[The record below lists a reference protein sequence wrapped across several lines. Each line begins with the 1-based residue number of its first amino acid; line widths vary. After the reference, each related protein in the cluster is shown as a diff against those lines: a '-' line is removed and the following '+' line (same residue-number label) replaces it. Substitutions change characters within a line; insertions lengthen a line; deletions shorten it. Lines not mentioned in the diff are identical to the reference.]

1 MNNFDLMYK
10 YTSCELAKQILADE
24 RIRFTQLADLN
35 DPFEHS
41 VDYEWKLESEM
52 TSEERA
58 SAGASI
64 EAYRQE
70 TLVLS
75 LSANPLNLLMWAHY
89 ANNHCGVVLGI
100 DWKAA
105 ALEVDSHTH
114 GRVTYSDIRRHHQ
127 FVKRLEDRRIVVRP
141 DQAGLFH
148 KGIHWAYE
156 EEFRVIL
163 PSGSW
168 QRSQHA
174 ELSKPDGTPI
184 YLFPLP
190 TEAVQRV
197 IVGARVGRGKRQELL
212 TILDT
217 KGRRAKATEV
227 AVCEMDPFRHAV
239 FPDQVAWGYT
249 GE

>member
-10 YTSCELAKQILADE
+10 YTSFEIAKQILAGE

-41 VDYEWKLESEM
+41 VDYSWRLEM
-52 TSEERA
+52 DSEEQ
-58 SAGASI
+58 SHI
-64 EAYRQE
+64 ENLVSLYREE
-70 TLVLS
+70 TLLLS

-105 ALEVDSHTH
+105 ALEVDSHTY
-114 GRVTYSDIRRHHQ
+114 GRVTYSEIRRHHQ
-127 FVKRLEDRRIVVRP
+127 FVKRSEDGRLVVKP

-156 EEFRVIL
+156 EEFRIVL
-163 PSGSW
+163 PSGTW
-168 QRSQHA
+168 QRNSHDS
-174 ELSKPDGTPI
+174 LPRLDGRPI

-190 TEAVQRV
+190 IELIRMV
-197 IVGARVGRGKRQELL
+197 IVGNRSHERRMELL
-212 TILDT
+212 SILDT
-217 KGRRAKATEV
+217 KGRRAKNSEV
-227 AVCEMDPFRHAV
+227 AVCEIDPYRHGL
-239 FPDQVAWGYT
+239 FTDRVAWGYT
-249 GE
+249 EE